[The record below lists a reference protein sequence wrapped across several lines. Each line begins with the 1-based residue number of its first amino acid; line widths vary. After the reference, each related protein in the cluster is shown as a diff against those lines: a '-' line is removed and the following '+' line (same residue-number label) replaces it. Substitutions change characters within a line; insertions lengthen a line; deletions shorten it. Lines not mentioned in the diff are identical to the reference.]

1 MDILYGYLRK
11 YWRYV
16 ALALVLAAT
25 NQVFSLLDPLIFRH
39 IIDSYATRY
48 KDYTTQQFIRGVSV
62 LLGMAVGVAFVS
74 RVAKNFQDYFV
85 NVIVQRLGAE
95 LYSDGIRHSLELPY
109 AVFEDQR
116 SGETLGKLQKVRSD
130 VEKFI
135 TMSINMLFTTLVGV
149 VFVMI
154 YAFNVHWVIA
164 PAFLLTVPLLGLLS
178 SVLSKRI
185 KVIQKEIVAETTALA
200 GSTTESLRNIELV
213 KSLGLAEQ
221 EVRRLNATTE
231 KILRLELKK
240 VRYLRSLSFIQG
252 TFVNLLRTGIL
263 FLMLYLIFTQKITV
277 GQFFSL
283 LIYSFFIFG
292 PLQELGNIINTYRET
307 EVSLENFRKILAI
320 PKDPKPADPVSVDDL
335 STLEFRNVSFTHQTA
350 TTPALNDISFTV
362 RRGDTIAFVGPSGAG
377 KTTLVKLLVG
387 LYPPKQGE
395 ILYNGFSSDV
405 IDLDRLRE
413 RIGFVT
419 QDSQLFSGTIRE
431 NLLFVRPDATD
442 VECLDVLHKA
452 AAHSLLA
459 RADKGLDTVIGEGGV
474 KVSGG
479 EKQRL
484 SIARSLLRKPHLL
497 VFDEATS
504 SLDSLTEEEIS
515 RTMRDVAT
523 DRAVMTILI
532 AHRLSTV
539 MHSDCIYVLEQ
550 GRIVESGLHEELI
563 SRMGLYYAM
572 WRQQVGER
580 RAPVRAAAAAPI
592 ALPPAK
598 ERVGAR

>member
-11 YWRYV
+11 YWKLV
-16 ALALVLAAT
+16 ALALVLAAI

-39 IIDSYATRY
+39 VIDKYATRY
-48 KDYTTQQFIRGVSV
+48 KDYTTEQFIRGVSV

-95 LYSDGIRHSLELPY
+95 MYSDGIRHSLELPY
-109 AVFEDQR
+109 SVFEDQR

-135 TMSINMLFTTLVGV
+135 SMSINMLFTTLVGV

-154 YAFNVHWVIA
+154 YAFSVHWVIA

-185 KVIQKEIVAETTALA
+185 KVIQKEIVSETTALA

-221 EVRRLNATTE
+221 EVQRLNATTG
-231 KILRLELKK
+231 KILKLELKK

-252 TFVNLLRTGIL
+252 TFVNLLRTSIL

-292 PLQELGNIINTYRET
+292 PLQELGNIINTFRET
-307 EVSLENFRKILAI
+307 EVSLENFRAILAI
-320 PKDPKPADPVSVDDL
+320 PKDPKPLDPVPLDEL
-335 STLEFRNVSFTHQTA
+335 NRLEFRNVSFTHQTA
-350 TTPALNDISFTV
+350 SQAAISDISFAV
-362 RRGDTIAFVGPSGAG
+362 DRGDTIAFVGPSGAG

-387 LYPPKQGE
+387 LYPAKQGE
-395 ILYNGFSSDV
+395 ILYNGLSSNV

-419 QDSQLFSGTIRE
+419 QDTQLFSGTIRE
-431 NLLFVRPDATD
+431 NLLFVSPSATD
-442 VECLDVLHKA
+442 AECLDVLHKS
-452 AAHSLLA
+452 AAHTLLA

-484 SIARSLLRKPHLL
+484 SIARALLRRPHLL

-515 RTMRDVAT
+515 RTMRDVAS

-539 MHSDCIYVLEQ
+539 MHADCIFVLEQ
-550 GRIVESGLHEELI
+550 GRIVESGRHEDLLAKT
-563 SRMGLYYAM
+563 GLYYAM

-580 RAPVRAAAAAPI
+580 RPGSAGATREPKGELAT
-592 ALPPAK
+592 
-598 ERVGAR
+598 VG